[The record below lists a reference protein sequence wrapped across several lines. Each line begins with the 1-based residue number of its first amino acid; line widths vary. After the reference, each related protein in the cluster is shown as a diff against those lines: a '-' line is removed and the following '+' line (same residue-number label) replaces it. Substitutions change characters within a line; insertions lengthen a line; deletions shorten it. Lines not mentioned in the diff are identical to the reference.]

1 MFGHLYE
8 RIEAGPEFIKI
19 ERAYKEAASLF
30 MKRFD
35 VVVVLGIERVMKQ
48 TTFINKQHH
57 NCDDDINGETTGLA
71 LKY

>member
-1 MFGHLYE
+1 
-8 RIEAGPEFIKI
+8 
-19 ERAYKEAASLF
+19 